1 MRRRMRVQVDG
12 LGYHAVLWRLD
23 RQPNRLPGWTMGP
36 LGAWWAGWKYRRR
49 IERSGDLW
57 KKWSR

>member
-1 MRRRMRVQVDG
+1 MRVQVDG
-12 LGYHAVLWRLD
+12 LGYHAVLWGLD

-57 KKWSR
+57 KKWL